1 MLVDAQAILT
11 QLLYDHAL
19 RIRMKAETNESQPNS
34 RSSTAAVTPDTAS
47 VVEDEEEDRPS
58 GSVDGAST
66 SASTTAVGTDSAK
79 GKQKAAPESDNKTDT
94 DASKD
99 SKTSNLMGK
108 LNNMVTS
115 DLENIGQGRDLFIP
129 SMFLRAKNILG
140 VLIFC

>member
-58 GSVDGAST
+58 GSVDG
-66 SASTTAVGTDSAK
+66 ASTTAVGTDSAK